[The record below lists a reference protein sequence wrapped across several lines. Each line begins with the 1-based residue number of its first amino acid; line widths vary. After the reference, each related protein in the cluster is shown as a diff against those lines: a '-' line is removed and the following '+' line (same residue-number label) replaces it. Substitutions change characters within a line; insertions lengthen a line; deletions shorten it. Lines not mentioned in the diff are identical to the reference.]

1 MSKPKHAERAHAPL
15 PPSASHRWGKC
26 PPAMAYV
33 DTLVSSKVMLPRI
46 AGEAAERGTRIHEI
60 AEPIL
65 RYTLEGKRAPKPEGD
80 ADEIAEAREYVAYVV
95 ERVAEANIY
104 GKVQYGVEAR
114 ATFKNRKECW
124 GSCDFWMLN
133 ARRLTVIDLKSGFMY
148 VDELDNTQLIL
159 YAMGICGM
167 LESGPAPHVQLVD
180 EIEICIW
187 QPNGDRE
194 EPARSIVYTRHE
206 FNLWSIKMYDRI
218 DRAASYFGKPRAE
231 LEAAAVAGEHC
242 TWCDAL
248 AICPKAKAY
257 AMAISQKNFAPVK
270 SDGKPGKMPEPKTL
284 EPKQLA
290 EILERAPMFVD
301 WLDACK
307 QRVIELMQAGH
318 DVPGWKPVA
327 KKTHRQWGR
336 EHKPAKIAKALGID
350 VDDLHETRMRSPSQV
365 EKTLPAARKK
375 RVNEFTFKPFEVTLA
390 KTSDK
395 RTALPSTKIS
405 FTPITREEIDNDG

>member
-1 MSKPKHAERAHAPL
+1 
-15 PPSASHRWGKC
+15 
-26 PPAMAYV
+26 MAYV
-33 DTLVSSKVMLPRI
+33 DTLVSSKVMLPRV

-60 AEPIL
+60 AEPLL
-65 RYTLEGKRAPKPEGD
+65 RYTLEGKRAPKPVGD
-80 ADEIAEAREYVAYVV
+80 PDEIDEAREYVAYVV
-95 ERVAEANIY
+95 ERVAEANVY

-114 ATFKNRKECW
+114 AVFRNRAECW

-148 VDELDNTQLIL
+148 VDAEDNTQLIL
-159 YAMGICGM
+159 YAMGIRDM
-167 LESGPAPHVQLVD
+167 LEGGKAPHVDLID
-180 EIEICIW
+180 EIELCIW

-194 EPARSIVYTRHE
+194 EPARTKLYTRDE
-206 FNLWSIKMYDRI
+206 FNRWSIRMFDRI

-242 TWCDAL
+242 KWCDAL

-257 AMAISQKNFAPVK
+257 AMAISQKNFTPVAV
-270 SDGKPGKMPEPKTL
+270 DGKPRKMPEPKTL
-284 EPKQLA
+284 EPGQLA
-290 EILERAPMFVD
+290 EILERAPMFVE

-336 EHKPAKIAKALGID
+336 EHKPAKIARTLGID
-350 VDDLHETRMRSPSQV
+350 TDDLYETRMRSPSQV
-365 EKTLPAARKK
+365 EKTLPAKRKK
-375 RVNEFTFKPFEVTLA
+375 LVDQFTFKPFEVTLA
-390 KTSDK
+390 KESDK
-395 RTALPSTKIS
+395 RKALPSTKIS
-405 FTPITREEIDNDG
+405 FVPITREEIDNDG